1 MANTLNLLRQGAVG
15 SIDWLDGF
23 ADDGGKHGSYQLF
36 PRPNKKQDAN
46 PNGKSARKI
55 SHSLAIWRLEICIH
69 CVLMNAYAFVKRILS
84 FSRVYKRFELFGIGA
99 DRLEF
104 GQHLCD
110 IALSQIPV
118 VIMSAPTD
126 GDVCKVRRDHDSNL
140 DAITRFASEML

>member
-1 MANTLNLLRQGAVG
+1 MIPPPLLRFNLNFQTLPET
-15 SIDWLDGF
+15 IPD
-23 ADDGGKHGSYQLF
+23 K
-36 PRPNKKQDAN
+36 
-46 PNGKSARKI
+46 
-55 SHSLAIWRLEICIH
+55 LA
-69 CVLMNAYAFVKRILS
+69 MNAYAFVKRILS
-84 FSRVYKRFELFGIGA
+84 FSRANERFELFGIGA